1 MPYGDVATWVSAVG
15 TVGALVFTAFTLRRQ
30 IDRERRHDD
39 DQRRMY
45 AKRVSLSIV
54 EQLLGTCEV
63 VNGSYDNIYMI
74 AVYLEDKSSG
84 AIIASSGEP
93 QSLMT
98 PNERRRFSLIP
109 ADAALP
115 VPRAYRC
122 FAQFTDGNGYGCG
135 SSGATRDRLPRGLD
149 PSGLMSAREGFGQ
162 SDFRG
167 VLSSMLGA
175 LGTAG

>member
-54 EQLLGTCEV
+54 EQPLRTCEV
-63 VNGSYDNIYMI
+63 VNGSSDNIYMI
-74 AVYLEDKSSG
+74 TVYLEDKSSG

-109 ADAALP
+109 ADVGLP

-135 SSGATRDRLPRGLD
+135 SSGVTRDRLSR
-149 PSGLMSAREGFGQ
+149 S
-162 SDFRG
+162 
-167 VLSSMLGA
+167 
-175 LGTAG
+175 